1 MGKSHLHVDAE
12 SLVDLINSEAES
24 ESEIPIE
31 PPSYQKRLKKCVTT
45 GAGEIGA
52 DSDSDFA
59 EPQPIAQKSRMH
71 VSARQADLNNQSR
84 KAPQQSEES
93 SQVQSKS
100 KESSKQL
107 RDPVKIVPDLAE
119 SQPIAKK
126 SRLSVSARQD
136 GSNKQSRKAPQQS
149 RESSPGPSSSGLQ
162 SQSRESSEDEWD
174 PIKSKLVDYMYKKPR
189 KPKE

>member
-12 SLVDLINSEAES
+12 SLVGLMNSDAES

-31 PPSYQKRLKKCVTT
+31 PPSYHRRLKKCVT

-52 DSDSDFA
+52 DSDSDFV
-59 EPQPIAQKSRMH
+59 ETQPIAQKSRMR
-71 VSARQADLNNQSR
+71 VSARQDDLNNQSR
-84 KAPQQSEES
+84 MAPQQSEES
-93 SQVQSKS
+93 SHIQSKS
-100 KESSKQL
+100 KESSKRL
-107 RDPVKIVPDLAE
+107 RDPVKVVPDLAE
-119 SQPIAKK
+119 SQPLAKR
-126 SRLSVSARQD
+126 SRLSVSVRQD

-174 PIKSKLVDYMYKKPR
+174 PVKSKLVDYMYKKPR

>member
-12 SLVDLINSEAES
+12 SLVGLMNSDAES

-31 PPSYQKRLKKCVTT
+31 PPSYQRRLKKCVT

-52 DSDSDFA
+52 DSDSDFV
-59 EPQPIAQKSRMH
+59 ETQPIAQKSRMR
-71 VSARQADLNNQSR
+71 VSARQDDLNNQSR
-84 KAPQQSEES
+84 MAPQQSEES
-93 SQVQSKS
+93 SHIQSKS

-107 RDPVKIVPDLAE
+107 RDPVKVVPDLAE
-119 SQPIAKK
+119 SQPLAKR
-126 SRLSVSARQD
+126 SRLSVSVRQD